1 MTTTES
7 PAKAPAKKRRKAASR
22 PAGTPVNGSNGHT
35 PAAFTPPTQ
44 APAAAPAEEFVPTTT
59 PEQPA
64 PAAAPVEE
72 LPAHPYGDVKLFMYR
87 PKDGSPPI
95 VFPHISTCIPDALFL
110 YDNRNKDELRQ
121 CFAWMDRAGVP
132 DDIGRR
138 VWVLPPS
145 EQAEIVSGWFSGLVV
160 NGPEGVSPPGEF

>member
-35 PAAFTPPTQ
+35 PAAYTPPTQ
-44 APAAAPAEEFVPTTT
+44 APAAPAEEFVPTTT
-59 PEQPA
+59 PEHPA